1 MNWFRR
7 PFQGA
12 KESGRDFTGVLWRAG
27 AAGGGAPA
35 QQGGVV

>member
-1 MNWFRR
+1 MNRFRG

-27 AAGGGAPA
+27 GAGGGTPA